1 MLHLHH
7 GRIRCGQGWWTGLT
21 PGGLM
26 QSAGR
31 SPPRDPAQT
40 AREIDSALML
50 SFSGTMV
57 RVTIA
62 NAAGPFSDSSR

>member
-1 MLHLHH
+1 
-7 GRIRCGQGWWTGLT
+7 
-21 PGGLM
+21 M

-31 SPPRDPAQT
+31 SRPRDPAQS
-40 AREIDSALML
+40 AREIDIALML

-62 NAAGPFSDSSR
+62 DAAGPFSDSSR

>member
-1 MLHLHH
+1 
-7 GRIRCGQGWWTGLT
+7 
-21 PGGLM
+21 M

-31 SPPRDPAQT
+31 SRPREPAQP

-50 SFSGTMV
+50 SFSGTMM

-62 NAAGPFSDSSR
+62 DAAGSFSDSWR

>member
-1 MLHLHH
+1 
-7 GRIRCGQGWWTGLT
+7 
-21 PGGLM
+21 M